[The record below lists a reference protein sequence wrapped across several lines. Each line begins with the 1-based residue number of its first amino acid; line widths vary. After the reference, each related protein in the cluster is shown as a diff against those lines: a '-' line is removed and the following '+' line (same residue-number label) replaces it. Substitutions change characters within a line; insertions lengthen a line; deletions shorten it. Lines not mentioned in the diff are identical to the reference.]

1 MKLEGDQGA
10 RALLNEPDCPLTGIE
25 FGEGAIDIDTPEDL
39 AGLTKS

>member
-10 RALLNEPDCPLTGIE
+10 RALLKESDCPVTCID
-25 FGEGAIDIDTPEDL
+25 FGAGAIDIDTPEDL